1 MTATIEERL
10 RRLEHLE
17 EIRTLLTA
25 YGRLLDQRDLAG
37 YAALFARNGTWTGPY
52 IGSAEGPAAIQA
64 LLEKNLSAVAGDD
77 PAGAHHV
84 MSNMVIEIEG
94 ETASAW
100 SRWTYVVPGDAR
112 KPSIALSGHYD
123 DVLTREAGRWKF
135 KSRVVSGDLPGVTE
149 S

>member
-10 RRLEHLE
+10 RRLEHRE
-17 EIRTLLTA
+17 EIRDLLTA
-25 YGRLLDQRDLAG
+25 YGKLLDERDLAG

-64 LLEKNLSAVAGDD
+64 LLEKNLGAVAGDD
-77 PAGAHHV
+77 PAGAHHI
-84 MSNMVIEIEG
+84 MSNMAIEIEG
-94 ETASAW
+94 DAAKAW

-112 KPSIALSGHYD
+112 QPSIALSGHYD
-123 DVLTREAGRWKF
+123 DVLTREGGRWRF
-135 KSRVVSGDLPGVTE
+135 KSRVVSGDLPGVGA